1 MNEEQNNVIPMEINQ
16 ARVNITIAGEN
27 GDLRDPIF
35 FDASDV
41 DIKTWVTEAVA
52 NGSVPGIPAN
62 RNADFT
68 DFVVDRFA
76 ANAERPYNLVQVRP
90 KTPFGVDRNG
100 VLRWC
105 ASVEKEFSPR
115 EEIPR
120 GDKAREV
127 PETFLACAIRYLRAL
142 ASE

>member
-1 MNEEQNNVIPMEINQ
+1 MDENQ
-16 ARVNITIAGEN
+16 ARLNITFGGNN
-27 GDLRDPIF
+27 GDLMDPVF
-35 FDASDV
+35 FDATDG
-41 DIKTWVTEAVA
+41 DIKTWATEAVA
-52 NGSVPGIPAN
+52 NGSVPGIPADA
-62 RNADFT
+62 NADFT
-68 DFVVDRFA
+68 DFVVDRFT
-76 ANAERPYNLVQVRP
+76 ANAERPALIQLRP